1 MITFPSAS
9 TFGTYLS
16 LSILPNLIASSFA
29 TSYISIF
36 SFFGSNL
43 KKSELEKKKNK
54 KVSVLEIKPN
64 PKIKRYFFQLLIKL
78 VF

>member
-9 TFGTYLS
+9 TFGTSLS

-29 TSYISIF
+29 TSYILIF
-36 SFFGSNL
+36 SFFVSNL
-43 KKSELEKKKNK
+43 NKIELEKKKNK

-64 PKIKRYFFQLLIKL
+64 PNSKRYFF
-78 VF
+78 